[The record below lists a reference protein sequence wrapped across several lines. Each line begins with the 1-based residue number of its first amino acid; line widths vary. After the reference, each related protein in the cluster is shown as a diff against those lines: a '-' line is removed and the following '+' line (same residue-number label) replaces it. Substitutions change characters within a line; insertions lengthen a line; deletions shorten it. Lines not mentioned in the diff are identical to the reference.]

1 MWYPGRRM
9 FITGKLL
16 NKASTEAV
24 AFVVGHTKTSTTAKY
39 HHASPDQMV
48 ELLYK

>member
-1 MWYPGRRM
+1 M
-9 FITGKLL
+9 FDLRLNAFGLGHGKSQ
-16 NKASTEAV
+16 KRI
-24 AFVVGHTKTSTTAKY
+24 Y